1 MAYCY
6 KNTSIFAK
14 TFYGVT
20 FNPGEIKEVPGP
32 IHHAKF
38 IRLCEMP
45 KPVAAPKPAAPRGRK
60 PKEKSPEV
68 DEAQVPE
75 TPEVEV
81 PADISGEPESITE
94 PNEEIST
101 QEVM

>member
-20 FNPGEIKEVPGP
+20 FEPGEIKEVPGP
-32 IHHAKF
+32 IHHVKF

-45 KPVAAPKPAAPRGRK
+45 KPVAAPKPTTSNRGRK
-60 PKEKSPEV
+60 PKEP
-68 DEAQVPE
+68 
-75 TPEVEV
+75 TPEVVGAE
-81 PADISGEPESITE
+81 PAADTLDESESTTE
-94 PNEEIST
+94 SKEEIST